1 MKKDFYVVGIGA
13 SAGGQQ
19 ALQEFFTNIPA
30 RSNAAFII
38 VTHLS
43 RDYKTNLHN
52 ILSSHASVPVNL
64 VRDGESIRENRI
76 YVMPENT
83 ELVVGDKRL
92 HLEPRPDELTNN
104 AIDRFFTSLAADLR
118 HRAIGIVFS
127 GAGTDGARG
136 VQRIHNAGGKV
147 YVQDP
152 VSSIFSSMPLA
163 AIKADHPLAV
173 DTPAALA
180 RELVSSVLKSEQQ
193 AYRVPARR
201 TEHFRL

>member
-1 MKKDFYVVGIGA
+1 MNNDFYVVGIGA

-30 RSNAAFII
+30 QSNAAFIV

-43 RDYKTNLHN
+43 RSYKTNLHN
-52 ILSSHASVPVNL
+52 ILSSHASMPVNL
-64 VRDGESIRENRI
+64 IRDGESIRKNRT

-92 HLEPRPDELTNN
+92 HLEPRPAELVNH
-104 AIDRFFTSLAADLR
+104 AVDRFFASLAADLLQ
-118 HRAIGIVFS
+118 RAIGVVFS
-127 GAGTDGARG
+127 GAGNDGARG
-136 VQRIHNAGGKV
+136 VQAIHSAGGKV

-152 VSSIFSSMPLA
+152 VSSIFASMPLA
-163 AIKADHPLAV
+163 AIKADPPMAI

-180 RELVSSVLKSEQQ
+180 RELAANVLKSEHP
-193 AYRVPARR
+193 RITLPPGAR
-201 TEHFRL
+201 